1 MKSGTVDVSV
11 PDGFEETVSTTAG
24 ELADQVRLMAA
35 LKMFEPGKLSSIH
48 EGFRDTS
55 SLRSGRSPETTSSLR
70 SGRRICSHEERPER
84 EREEGTFRPSRAYYP
99 VVQYSHNA

>member
-24 ELADQVRLMAA
+24 KLEDQVRLMAA
-35 LKMFEPGKLSSIH
+35 LKMFELGNLSSIH

-55 SLRSGRSPETTSSLR
+55 SLRSGR
-70 SGRRICSHEERPER
+70 RICSHEERPEG
-84 EREEGTFRPSRAYYP
+84 EREEGTF
-99 VVQYSHNA
+99 